1 MSGSVEER
9 LAAVRPRAFA
19 IAYRMLGTVSDAE
32 DIVQEAMIRFHRVI
46 TAGERIESDAAYIA
60 TVTTRLAI
68 DHLRA
73 VRRKREQY
81 VGDWLPEPLV
91 GDAPEAD
98 PASRTEMAESLSFA
112 LLTTLERLSPEQR
125 AVFLLREV
133 FAYGYDEIAPIVG
146 KSQDNVRQ
154 IAARARRHVAAR
166 RPRYA
171 ASSRDRRRLAR
182 RFFAAATN
190 GDLAGLEAM
199 LAADVVLQGDGGGR
213 VPALAGPIYGRAR
226 VARTMMA
233 WALQGVRVGATVDLV
248 PVNGQ
253 PGAVIRDRLGQVAA
267 VMSLDVADDLV
278 IGISS
283 VVNPDKLRHLGA
295 VADMRA
301 LLRGDAP
308 RDVGQ

>member
-1 MSGSVEER
+1 MSSAVEQR
-9 LAAVRPRAFA
+9 LATVRPRAFA

-46 TAGERIESDAAYIA
+46 TAGERIESDPAYIA

-81 VGDWLPEPLV
+81 VGDWLPEPLI

-112 LLTTLERLSPEQR
+112 LLTTLESLSPEQR

-166 RPRYA
+166 RPRYV
-171 ASSRDRRRLAR
+171 ASSRDHRRLAQ
-182 RFFAAATN
+182 RFFAAATR

-213 VPALAGPIYGRAR
+213 VPALAGAIYGRDR
-226 VARTMMA
+226 VARTLMA
-233 WALQGVRVGATVDLV
+233 WAGQGVRAGATVDIV
-248 PVNGQ
+248 PVNGE
-253 PGAVIRDRLGQVAA
+253 PGAMIRDALGQVAS
-267 VMSLDVADDLV
+267 VMSLEVADGLV
-278 IGISS
+278 IGIRS
-283 VVNPDKLRHLGA
+283 VINPEKLRHLGA
-295 VADMRA
+295 VADMHS
-301 LLRGDAP
+301 LLRGEAP
-308 RDVGQ
+308 RGSGR